1 MSLTIHIMET
11 FVSVLYYCSIFLGTV
26 SLMDCIYSCSTDT
39 QEEHSAP
46 SQSVPSQSVPNA
58 PRRSAR
64 IAHKKAWAKMY
75 KEEALRR
82 ARVKAELRARLK
94 RDPDPDSDWTHCV
107 ECGEPEHGEYAMCD
121 PAVRGGW

>member
-1 MSLTIHIMET
+1 MET
-11 FVSVLYYCSIFLGTV
+11 FVSVLYYGSIFLGTV

-46 SQSVPSQSVPNA
+46 RESAPTQSA

-64 IAHKKAWAKMY
+64 IALKKALAKMY
-75 KEEALRR
+75 KEEAQRR
-82 ARVKAELRARLK
+82 ARVKAELRAMLK
-94 RDPDPDSDWTHCV
+94 RDPDPDSDWNHCV
-107 ECGEPEHGEYAMCD
+107 ECGEPEHGENAMCD

>member
-1 MSLTIHIMET
+1 MET
-11 FVSVLYYCSIFLGTV
+11 FVSVLYYGSIFLGTV

-39 QEEHSAP
+39 QEEQNTP
-46 SQSVPSQSVPNA
+46 SVPSQNA

-64 IAHKKAWAKMY
+64 IAHKKACAKMY
-75 KEEALRR
+75 KEEAQRR

>member
-1 MSLTIHIMET
+1 MCFTTRIMET
-11 FVSVLYYCSIFLGTV
+11 FVSLLYYGSIFLGTV
-26 SLMDCIYSCSTDT
+26 TLMDCIYSCFTDT
-39 QEEHSAP
+39 HEEQSAL
-46 SQSVPSQSVPNA
+46 SQSVPSA

-64 IAHKKAWAKMY
+64 IAHKKACAKMY
-75 KEEALRR
+75 KEEAQRR
-82 ARVKAELRARLK
+82 ARVKAELRARLN

>member
-1 MSLTIHIMET
+1 MET
-11 FVSVLYYCSIFLGTV
+11 FVSVLYCSSIFLGTV
-26 SLMDCIYSCSTDT
+26 AAMQCIYACCTDT
-39 QEEHSAP
+39 QEEHNT
-46 SQSVPSQSVPNA
+46 QSIPRESV

-64 IAHKKAWAKMY
+64 IAHKKACAKMY
-75 KEEALRR
+75 KEEAQRR

-107 ECGEPEHGEYAMCD
+107 ECGEPEHGERAMCD